1 MAVEP
6 VDPDGPIE
14 SRKFFCHAFLLLR
27 EGTRKKRLGWRT
39 LKGAM
44 KWFDQWSSKRYGTVM
59 VPMTDAN
66 VEHNRKCF
74 TAFVM
79 SMLRPLDACLPQ
91 RLIIAS

>member
-1 MAVEP
+1 
-6 VDPDGPIE
+6 
-14 SRKFFCHAFLLLR
+14 
-27 EGTRKKRLGWRT
+27 
-39 LKGAM
+39 
-44 KWFDQWSSKRYGTVM
+44 M

-79 SMLRPLDACLPQ
+79 SMLRPLDARLTQ

>member
-27 EGTRKKRLGWRT
+27 EGTRKKTLWVET

-59 VPMTDAN
+59 VPMTDAKLSTIGN
-66 VEHNRKCF
+66 ASRHSSCQCC
-74 TAFVM
+74 
-79 SMLRPLDACLPQ
+79 D
-91 RLIIAS
+91 RLMPA